1 MNTFKY
7 IFGFAVILILQL
19 LCSEFINLWPVLYLA
34 VIPLLVILLPPDTN
48 TCILMLCAF
57 AIGLLTDAL
66 SDGVLG
72 LNAACCTLL
81 AACRNMITRPMRR
94 YDIQTEEMDLNY
106 GEFRPGKLVMLLV
119 ASYLVFFVPYVII
132 DGPMGKG
139 ILYLAFRI
147 ILNVVVNSTIAY
159 LLVRLWIRRFF

>member
-7 IFGFAVILILQL
+7 IFGFVVILILQL
-19 LCSEFINLWPVLYLA
+19 LCSEFINLWPILYIA
-34 VIPLLVILLPPDTN
+34 VIPLLVILLPPDISTYL
-48 TCILMLCAF
+48 LMLSGF
-57 AIGLLTDAL
+57 AVGLLTDA
-66 SDGVLG
+66 LG

-81 AACRNMITRPMRR
+81 AASRNLITRPMRR

-106 GEFRPGKLVMLLV
+106 GEFRPGKLVTLLL
-119 ASYLVFFVPYVII
+119 ASYLVFFIPYVLI

-139 ILYLAFRI
+139 VLYLSLRI
-147 ILNVVVNSTIAY
+147 ILNVAVNVVIAY

>member
-7 IFGFAVILILQL
+7 IFGFVVILVLQL
-19 LCSEFINLWPVLYLA
+19 LCSDFINLWPILYIA
-34 VIPLLVILLPPDTN
+34 VIPLLVILLPPETN
-48 TCILMLCAF
+48 TYLLMLCGF

-66 SDGVLG
+66 SDGILG

-81 AACRNMITRPMRR
+81 AASRNLITRPMRR

-106 GEFRPGKLVMLLV
+106 GEFRPGKLVMLLL
-119 ASYLVFFVPYVII
+119 ASYLIFFIPYVLI
-132 DGPMGKG
+132 DGPVGKG
-139 ILYLAFRI
+139 VLYLSLRI
-147 ILNVVVNSTIAY
+147 ILNVAVNVVIAY

>member
-7 IFGFAVILILQL
+7 IFGFVVILILQL
-19 LCSEFINLWPVLYLA
+19 LCSNFINLWPIIYIA
-34 VIPLLVILLPPDTN
+34 VIPLLVILLPPDIN

-66 SDGVLG
+66 CDGILG
-72 LNAACCTLL
+72 LNAACCVLV

-94 YDIQTEEMDLNY
+94 YDIQTEELDLNY
-106 GEFRPGKLVMLLV
+106 GEFRPGKLAMLLV

-139 ILYLAFRI
+139 IAYLAFRI
-147 ILNVVVNSTIAY
+147 ILNVIVNSLVAY